1 MADDGA
7 IVPLPEMR
15 AFVVRCMA
23 AVGIP
28 ETDGGALA
36 ELLVAADYRGHY
48 SHGLNRLDMYITDTT
63 SKTMATSGKPIVVK
77 ETVATALVDGNNI
90 LGPVVGK
97 FCIDLAIEKAKNA
110 GIGWVT
116 ARRSNHFG
124 IAGWYGIR
132 AMEQGMIGMAFT
144 NTSPLLV
151 PTRAKE
157 SVLGTN
163 PICVA
168 APGNHGDG
176 FVLDMATT
184 AVALGKRVLGT
195 NPICVAAPG
204 NHGDGFVLDMAT
216 TAVAVGKIELADRK
230 EQPIPEGWALTPE
243 GAPTKDPKQ
252 AEGLCPLG
260 GAENTSGYK
269 GYGLSMMVEIF
280 CGIMGGAKYAHHV
293 RKWKD
298 PVQNEANLGQCFVAI
313 DPRAFADGFEDR
325 MSDLIDYCRNLQ
337 PAEEGVEVM
346 VPGDPE
352 RKHMAKCDQ
361 QGGIL
366 YHPNQIKFAHDIAAK
381 LNIAPMKIL

>member
-63 SKTMATSGKPIVVK
+63 SKTMATSG
-77 ETVATALVDGNNI
+77 
-90 LGPVVGK
+90 PVVGK

-110 GIGWVT
+110 GIGW
-116 ARRSNHFG
+116 
-124 IAGWYGIR
+124 
-132 AMEQGMIGMAFT
+132 GMAFT

-260 GAENTSGYK
+260 GAENTCKCFLVTLILIKPFCQETGYK

-366 YHPNQIKFAHDIAAK
+366 YHPNQIKFAV
-381 LNIAPMKIL
+381 

>member
-184 AVALGKRVLGT
+184 AVALGK
-195 NPICVAAPG
+195 
-204 NHGDGFVLDMAT
+204 
-216 TAVAVGKIELADRK
+216 IELADRK